1 MRDCPHIFVGKERRS
16 KKAQHPAGVE
26 PGTSWCST
34 SVRQPQT
41 GATDLLVKRPLAT
54 DSVKRQMI
62 IKSAKESNK
71 KYYLVVI
78 EGECNFV
85 AVVEVVEI

>member
-1 MRDCPHIFVGKERRS
+1 M
-16 KKAQHPAGVE
+16 
-26 PGTSWCST
+26 
-34 SVRQPQT
+34 
-41 GATDLLVKRPLAT
+41 VKRPLAT